1 MEIESQTSEESVSP
15 GASPLRASSGA
26 ESLSSSQELDNLK
39 SQSLLANDNLKTSSA
54 PDDNLI
60 EKVDNRIAS

>member
-1 MEIESQTSEESVSP
+1 MPKSFIVK
-15 GASPLRASSGA
+15 
-26 ESLSSSQELDNLK
+26 ELDNLK

-60 EKVDNRIAS
+60 EKVNILSFS

>member
-1 MEIESQTSEESVSP
+1 MEIESQASEESVSP
-15 GASPLRASSGA
+15 GASPLRAGS
-26 ESLSSSQELDNLK
+26 ESLSTSQELDNLK
-39 SQSLLANDNLKTSSA
+39 GQSILANDNLKTSST

>member
-1 MEIESQTSEESVSP
+1 MEIESQASEESVSP
-15 GASPLRASSGA
+15 GASPLRAGSIT
-26 ESLSSSQELDNLK
+26 ESLSTSQELDNLK
-39 SQSLLANDNLKTSSA
+39 GQSILANDNLKTSST